1 MANRRG
7 TLEVMTDFPSLGSK
21 ITADGDYSHETGRL
35 LLGRKAMTNL
45 DSVLKS
51 RDITP
56 LTKVR
61 IIKVTVFPVV
71 TYSCESRTIK
81 KAECGIIDAFEQ
93 CCLRRLLIVPWTGR
107 RSNQS
112 VLREINPEY
121 H

>member
-1 MANRRG
+1 MA
-7 TLEVMTDFPSLGSK
+7 
-21 ITADGDYSHETGRL
+21 
-35 LLGRKAMTNL
+35 NL

-51 RDITP
+51 RNMITLP
-56 LTKVR
+56 TNVLIVKAM
-61 IIKVTVFPVV
+61 VFPVV

-112 VLREINPEY
+112 VLSKINPDYSLNGLMLKVEFQY
-121 H
+121 FVT